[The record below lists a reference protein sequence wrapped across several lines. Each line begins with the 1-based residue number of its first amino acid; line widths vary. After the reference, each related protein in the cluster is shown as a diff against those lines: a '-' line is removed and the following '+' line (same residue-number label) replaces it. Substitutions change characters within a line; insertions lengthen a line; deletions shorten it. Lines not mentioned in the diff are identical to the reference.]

1 MNWEKWVCKYGKNAD
16 RMGLVGDSGEFKVD
30 FGRYFVRLFEWIPAT
45 AYAWIPATAYAWI
58 PATAYAWIPAK
69 ESHHHI
75 IKKFYAKSLN
85 NPRNK

>member
-1 MNWEKWVCKYGKNAD
+1 
-16 RMGLVGDSGEFKVD
+16 MGLVEDSGEFKVD

-69 ESHHHI
+69 ESHHHTQQNSI
-75 IKKFYAKSLN
+75 INSMIKLPK
-85 NPRNK
+85 